1 MNKTTKQAFLAR
13 FWETCAFSC
22 MGFPLSNK
30 CVNHQSEKGGF
41 TAV

>member
-13 FWETCAFSC
+13 LRETCAFIC
-22 MGFPLSNK
+22 IGFPARMK
-30 CVNHQSEKGGF
+30 CVTRQSEKGGV

>member
-22 MGFPLSNK
+22 MGFPLRMK
-30 CVNHQSEKGGF
+30 CVTRQSEKGGV